1 MIVAG
6 AKTIIKD
13 KKTDK
18 YGTSTY
24 GLITDISETGSYV
37 NNNPELRA
45 TILTY
50 LPFEGITKTFK
61 EIIGFAPPKYDI
73 GTYVLLNQHED
84 DINIVQSTDKNFIP
98 SDILKELE
106 KHIEISAP
114 KIVTLGNYKYIR
126 EDLLPTFNLI
136 NDENKTDIY

>member
-6 AKTIIKD
+6 IKTVIKD

-18 YGTSTY
+18 YGISTY
-24 GLITDISETGSYV
+24 GLITNISETGSYV

-45 TILTY
+45 DILTY
-50 LPFEGITKTFK
+50 LPYEGTTKTFK

-84 DINIVQSTDKNFIP
+84 DVNIVQSTDKNFIP
-98 SDILKELE
+98 RDILE
-106 KHIEISAP
+106 KLSEHIIDSAP
-114 KIVTLGNYKYIR
+114 KTIVIGDYKYIR
-126 EDLLPTFNLI
+126 EDLVSTFDLI
-136 NDENKTDIY
+136 NDKNKTDIY